1 MAIFGRKLRMRAII
15 TSFRLFQ
22 GHPLQMN
29 NTDLVFQ
36 SYGRCCRKD
45 EFFVDFYDFFMSS
58 SDAIRARFANTDMP
72 AQRHLLRNG
81 VMQIILVA
89 RGMSDRKLRDL
100 GESHSRKRMDI
111 QPEWYALWEEAL
123 LKTVRVHDPDYTPE
137 LRQAWREVLK
147 PGIDLIRGA
156 Y

>member
-1 MAIFGRKLRMRAII
+1 M
-15 TSFRLFQ
+15 T
-22 GHPLQMN
+22 P
-29 NTDLVFQ
+29 TDLVFQ

-58 SDAIRARFANTDMP
+58 SDAIRNRFVDTDMS

-100 GESHSRKRMDI
+100 GESHNRSNYNIK
-111 QPEWYALWEEAL
+111 PEWYDLRSEEHTSELQSRPHLVCRL
-123 LKTVRVHDPDYTPE
+123 LLEKKKKNLNITYFVIV
-137 LRQAWREVLK
+137 
-147 PGIDLIRGA
+147 
-156 Y
+156 

>member
-1 MAIFGRKLRMRAII
+1 MAGFIPTICALLP
-15 TSFRLFQ
+15 FRETIQ
-22 GHPLQMN
+22 AHSLQMTN
-29 NTDLVFQ
+29 SDLVSQ

-45 EFFVDFYDFFMSS
+45 ELFAALYGCFMAT
-58 SDAIRARFANTDMP
+58 SDACRSSFANTDMP

-111 QPEWYALWEEAL
+111 KPEWYALWEEAL
-123 LKTVRVHDPDYTPE
+123 LKTVRAHDPEWTPE
-137 LRQAWREVLK
+137 LQQAWREVLK

>member
-1 MAIFGRKLRMRAII
+1 
-15 TSFRLFQ
+15 
-22 GHPLQMN
+22 MN

-36 SYGRCCRKD
+36 SYGRCCRND
-45 EFFVDFYDFFMSS
+45 EFFVDFYNFFMSS
-58 SDAIRARFANTDMP
+58 SDAIRNRFENTDMG

-89 RGMSDRKLRDL
+89 RGMSDRKLKDL
-100 GESHSRKRMDI
+100 GESHNRHNHNI
-111 QPEWYALWEEAL
+111 HPERYDLWEDSL
-123 LKTVRVHDPDYTPE
+123 LKTVRTHDPEYTPA
-137 LRQAWREVLK
+137 LREAWREVLK

>member
-1 MAIFGRKLRMRAII
+1 M
-15 TSFRLFQ
+15 T
-22 GHPLQMN
+22 

-45 EFFVDFYDFFMSS
+45 DFFVDFYDNFMSS
-58 SDAIRARFANTDMP
+58 SDTIRNRFLKTDME

-81 VMQIILVA
+81 IMQLILVA

-100 GESHSRKRMDI
+100 GESHNRHNYDI
-111 QPEWYALWEEAL
+111 KPEWYGMWLDAVV
-123 LKTVRVHDPDYTPE
+123 KTVRQHDPEYTQS
-137 LRQAWREVLK
+137 LGQAWREVLN
-147 PGIDLIRGA
+147 PGIELIRGA

>member
-1 MAIFGRKLRMRAII
+1 M
-15 TSFRLFQ
+15 T
-22 GHPLQMN
+22 

-45 EFFVDFYDFFMSS
+45 DFFVDFYDFFMASS
-58 SDAIRARFANTDMP
+58 EAIRARFANTDMP

-111 QPEWYALWEEAL
+111 KPEWYALWEEAL
-123 LKTVRVHDPDYTPE
+123 LKTVRAHDPEWTPE
-137 LRQAWREVLK
+137 LQQAWREVLK

>member
-1 MAIFGRKLRMRAII
+1 M
-15 TSFRLFQ
+15 TQ
-22 GHPLQMN
+22 
-29 NTDLVFQ
+29 TDLVFQ
-36 SYGRCCRKD
+36 SYGRCCQR
-45 EFFVDFYDFFMSS
+45 EVFFRDFYDHFMSS
-58 SDAIRARFANTDMP
+58 SDAIRNRFVNTDMA

-100 GESHSRKRMDI
+100 GESHNRHNYDI
-111 QPEWYALWEEAL
+111 KPEWYDLWEQAL
-123 LKTVRVHDPDYTPE
+123 LKTVRAHDPEWTPE
-137 LRQAWREVLK
+137 LQQAWREVMK

>member
-1 MAIFGRKLRMRAII
+1 MAGFILTIRALLPIPEKN
-15 TSFRLFQ
+15 Q
-22 GHPLQMN
+22 GHSLQMT

-45 EFFVDFYDFFMSS
+45 DFFVDFYDFFMASS
-58 SDAIRARFANTDMP
+58 EAIRARFANTDMP

-100 GESHSRKRMDI
+100 GESHNRSNYNIK
-111 QPEWYALWEEAL
+111 PEWYDLWEQSL
-123 LKTVRVHDPDYTPE
+123 LKTVGPTTQSGPPSYS
-137 LRQAWREVLK
+137 K
-147 PGIDLIRGA
+147 PGVK

>member
-15 TSFRLFQ
+15 TSFRPFQ
-22 GHPLQMN
+22 GHPLQMT

-45 EFFVDFYDFFMSS
+45 DFFVDFYDFFMAS
-58 SDAIRARFANTDMP
+58 SDAVRNRFVNTDMP

-111 QPEWYALWEEAL
+111 KPEWYALWEESL
-123 LKTVRVHDPDYTPE
+123 LKTVRAHDPEWTPE
-137 LRQAWREVLK
+137 LQQAWREVLK

>member
-1 MAIFGRKLRMRAII
+1 MAGFILTIRALLPIPEKI
-15 TSFRLFQ
+15 Q
-22 GHPLQMN
+22 GHSLQMT

-45 EFFVDFYDFFMSS
+45 DFFVDFYDFFMASS
-58 SDAIRARFANTDMP
+58 EAIRARFANTDMP

-111 QPEWYALWEEAL
+111 KPEWYALWEEAL
-123 LKTVRVHDPDYTPE
+123 LKTVRAHDPEWTPE
-137 LRQAWREVLK
+137 LQQAWREVLK